1 MSRAPYKYR
10 EPFVSY
16 RWADLQAPICV
27 QVTEVTEEGF
37 TIDRYVRKQQWLK
50 PTRPDR
56 VRKESEMPKI
66 TVSETGGSSY
76 KGLDGGVYA
85 GRCDMIAD
93 LGLQETKF
101 GEKHK
106 VYIRFAIPG
115 EVVEKDDGTK
125 FQMSIGQTFTASLSK
140 RANLR
145 KALEA
150 WRGKPFTEEELKGFD
165 LTKLLNAPATI
176 VVEEYTHEGET
187 KSKIGNIL
195 RCKDPVAD
203 LDHAAVSYSVEST
216 DKELE
221 EAPQWIREKL
231 EEQKKLEN
239 ERERQEEAA
248 GKADDEAAADSAKWE
263 DDIPF

>member
-1 MSRAPYKYR
+1 VSRAQYTYR
-10 EPFVSY
+10 APFVSY
-16 RWADLQAPICV
+16 RWADLQARRCV
-27 QVTEVTEEGF
+27 QVTEVNEQGF
-37 TIDRYVRKQQWLK
+37 TIDRYVVKQTWLK
-50 PTRPDR
+50 PTIPDR
-56 VRKESEMPKI
+56 VMRESEMPKI
-66 TVSETGGSSY
+66 TVSETGGGSY
-76 KGLDGGVYA
+76 KGLEGGVYQ

-106 VYIRFAIPG
+106 IYIRFAIPG
-115 EVVEKDDGTK
+115 QVVEKDDGTK
-125 FQMSIGQTFTASLSK
+125 YQMSIGQTFTASLSK

-165 LTKLLNAPATI
+165 LTKLLNAPATV

-203 LDHAAVSYSVEST
+203 LDHAVVSYSVEST
-216 DKELE
+216 DAELE
-221 EAPQWIREKL
+221 EAPQWIRDKIA
-231 EEQKKLEN
+231 EQKAAEG
-239 ERERQEEAA
+239 EREKQEEAA
-248 GKADDEAAADSAKWE
+248 GKADDEAAQAEGGWE